1 MISDQRNTHLAQA
14 ADNAGVSAEV
24 HHDEIIPE
32 TTLERRIVS
41 DHRWIAG
48 ASWGMPRP
56 GHPEGEVRLHIL
68 EVLAGLDRQA
78 LDQNARAKL
87 RLVALVHDTF
97 KSEVDRRLPRSGQNH
112 HAMIARRFTEAFTD
126 DLDVLEITELHDEA
140 YNSWVLGSRH
150 RDWTKAQARAARL
163 IERLGSRLPLYL
175 AFYRADNAAGDK
187 RAEPLAWFER
197 LASRQPTVD
206 DLDRRR
212 R

>member
-1 MISDQRNTHLAQA
+1 M
-14 ADNAGVSAEV
+14 SAEV

-68 EVLAGLDRQA
+68 EVLAGLERQM
-78 LDQNARAKL
+78 LDQDARAKL

-97 KSEVDRRLPRSGQNH
+97 KNEVDRRLPRSGENH
-112 HAMIARRFTEAFTD
+112 HAVIARRFCEGFID

-140 YNSWVLGSRH
+140 YNSWAEGNRQG
-150 RDWTKAQARAARL
+150 DWAKAEARADQL

-197 LASRQPTVD
+197 LAGDQPAGTG
-206 DLDRRR
+206 
-212 R
+212 

>member
-1 MISDQRNTHLAQA
+1 M
-14 ADNAGVSAEV
+14 SAEV
-24 HHDEIIPE
+24 HHDQIIPA
-32 TTLERRIVS
+32 TPLERRIVS

-48 ASWGMPRP
+48 ASWGVPRP
-56 GHPEGEVRLHIL
+56 GHPEGEVRFHIL
-68 EVLAGLDRQA
+68 EVLAGLDRQT

-97 KSEVDRRLPRSGQNH
+97 KNEVDRRLPRSAENH
-112 HAMIARRFTEAFTD
+112 HAMIARRFCEAFID

-150 RDWTKAQARAARL
+150 GDWAKAEARADRL
-163 IERLGSRLPLYL
+163 IERLGPRLPLYL

-197 LASRQPTVD
+197 LAGQQPAVD
-206 DLDRRR
+206 DFDRRHE
-212 R
+212 

>member
-1 MISDQRNTHLAQA
+1 M
-14 ADNAGVSAEV
+14 SAEV

-32 TTLERRIVS
+32 TALEQLIVS
-41 DHRWIAG
+41 DHRWLAG

-68 EVLAGLDRQA
+68 EVLAGLDRQT

-97 KSEVDRRLPRSGQNH
+97 KNEVDRRLPRSGENH
-112 HAMIARRFTEAFTD
+112 HAMIARRFSDAFID

-140 YNSWVLGSRH
+140 YNSWAGGNRQG
-150 RDWTKAQARAARL
+150 DWAKAEARADQL
-163 IERLGSRLPLYL
+163 IVRLGSRLPLYL

-187 RAEPLAWFER
+187 LAEPLAWFER
-197 LASRQPTVD
+197 LASQRPTVD
-206 DLDRRR
+206 DFDRKHG
-212 R
+212 